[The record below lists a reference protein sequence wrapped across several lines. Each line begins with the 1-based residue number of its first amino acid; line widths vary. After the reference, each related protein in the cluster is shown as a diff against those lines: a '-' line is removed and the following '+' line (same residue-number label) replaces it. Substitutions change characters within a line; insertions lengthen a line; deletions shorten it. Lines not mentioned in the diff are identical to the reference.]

1 VTDAKRPP
9 PRAAACYQRLIW
21 PAASANLCNMLGGF
35 TWVDIQILVP
45 FFGIPLVLFWFYK
58 YFKAKRVLK
67 QRRAEGTN
75 MGWSEDESAVA
86 QATWP
91 TAVLLGAIV
100 LWIFLVY
107 ACEFRTGRDPYPL
120 YCQDSP
126 CD

>member
-1 VTDAKRPP
+1 M
-9 PRAAACYQRLIW
+9 W
-21 PAASANLCNMLGGF
+21 PAASANLCNVLGGL

-45 FFGIPLVLFWFYK
+45 FFGIPLVLLWFYK

-75 MGWSEDESAVA
+75 TYSSEDESAVA
-86 QATWP
+86 QATWL
-91 TAVLLGAIV
+91 TAFVLGAIV
-100 LWIFLVY
+100 LGIFFVY

-120 YCQDSP
+120 YCQEHP